1 MARFQPSTMLSWGG
15 SAPREL
21 SLIRYHLLLSSTH
34 CLQILTNLLTII
46 GLIYIYIYISLG
58 MAHGPTHLLGLF
70 ILTSLV
76 LNLFIIFHFKM
87 VKFFVHTLSSK
98 GELMVLAILYC
109 FIVIIRI
116 HVWELDLWY
125 KELGGCEMAVGDRK
139 G

>member
-1 MARFQPSTMLSWGG
+1 
-15 SAPREL
+15 
-21 SLIRYHLLLSSTH
+21 
-34 CLQILTNLLTII
+34 
-46 GLIYIYIYISLG
+46 
-58 MAHGPTHLLGLF
+58 
-70 ILTSLV
+70 
-76 LNLFIIFHFKM
+76 M